1 MTLHTIFKNNSPA
14 IQLDNISVRYRM
26 LQNRSTTFKE
36 HILRWFRGQNRYVDF
51 WALKDISLSVG
62 SGESIGIIGANGA
75 GKSTLLRVIA
85 QVLHPIEG
93 RVRVSGLVA
102 PLLSLGAGF
111 DMELTGRENVYL
123 NGAMLGF
130 SRAEMNKKMQ
140 ALLEFSMLKDFID
153 APLRTYSSGMVARL
167 AFAIATDVKPDI
179 LLIDEVL
186 SVGDINSTKKS
197 NIRMNTYKNNG
208 TTLVI
213 VSHSLMT
220 VKELCNRVIW
230 LEHGRVRAEGKAVEV
245 IKAYQQEKEQ
255 PIAGNEQVTDA

>member
-1 MTLHTIFKNNSPA
+1 MTLHTIYKSNSPL

-26 LQNRSTTFKE
+26 HRDRSTTFKE
-36 HILRWFRGQNRYVDF
+36 HILRWFRGKNGYVDF
-51 WALKDISLSVG
+51 WALKNISLLVN
-62 SGESIGIIGANGA
+62 SGESIGIIGSNGA

-130 SRAEMNKKMQ
+130 SRAEMKTKMP
-140 ALLEFSMLKDFID
+140 ALLEFSRLEKFID
-153 APLRTYSSGMVARL
+153 SPLRTYSSGMVARL

-179 LLIDEVL
+179 LLIDEIL
-186 SVGDINSTKKS
+186 SVGDINFKKQCD
-197 NIRMNTYKNNG
+197 IRMNAYKNNG

-213 VSHSLMT
+213 VSHDLST
-220 VKELCNRVIW
+220 INELCDRVIW
-230 LEHGRVRAEGKAVEV
+230 LEHGKIRAEGKAEEV
-245 IKAYQQEKEQ
+245 IKIYQQEREK
-255 PIAGNEQVTDA
+255 PIVDNEQVINA

>member
-1 MTLHTIFKNNSPA
+1 MTLHTIFENNSPA

-26 LQNRSTTFKE
+26 LHNRSTTFKE
-36 HILRWFRGQNRYVDF
+36 HILRWMRGQNGFVDF

-62 SGESIGIIGANGA
+62 SGESIGIIGSNGA
-75 GKSTLLRVIA
+75 GKSTLLKVIA
-85 QVLHPIEG
+85 QVLHPTEG
-93 RVRVSGLVA
+93 RIRVSGLVA
-102 PLLSLGAGF
+102 PILSLGAGF
-111 DMELTGRENVYL
+111 DMELTGRENIYL

-130 SRAEMNKKMQ
+130 SRLEMNKKVP

-186 SVGDINSTKKS
+186 SVGDINFTKKC
-197 NIRMNTYKNNG
+197 NTRMSAYKNNG

-213 VSHSLMT
+213 VSHSLAT
-220 VKELCNRVIW
+220 VSELCDRVIW
-230 LEHGRVRAEGKAVEV
+230 LEHGTIRAVGEAAEV